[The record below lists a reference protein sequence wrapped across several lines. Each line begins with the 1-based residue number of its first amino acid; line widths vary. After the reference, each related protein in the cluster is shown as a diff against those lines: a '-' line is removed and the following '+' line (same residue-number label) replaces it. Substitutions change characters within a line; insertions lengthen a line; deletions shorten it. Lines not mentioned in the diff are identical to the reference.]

1 MAFVRI
7 GRFKALPDKADELR
21 AIYELEAIPA
31 IRAAKGNVS
40 AVLLQDHEERLSF
53 MAITIWSG
61 VEDAERYDRSG
72 QASAI
77 VDKIRFAFAGPPVLN
92 TYDAFGLTR

>member
-1 MAFVRI
+1 MALVRI
-7 GRFKALPDKADELR
+7 GRFKALPDRMEELR

-40 AVLLQDHEERLSF
+40 AVLLQDHAERESF

-61 VEDAERYDRSG
+61 VEDAERYESSG
-72 QASAI
+72 QASAM
-77 VDKIRFAFAGPPVLN
+77 VDKIRFAFAGSPVLN
-92 TYDAFGLTR
+92 TYDAFGIA